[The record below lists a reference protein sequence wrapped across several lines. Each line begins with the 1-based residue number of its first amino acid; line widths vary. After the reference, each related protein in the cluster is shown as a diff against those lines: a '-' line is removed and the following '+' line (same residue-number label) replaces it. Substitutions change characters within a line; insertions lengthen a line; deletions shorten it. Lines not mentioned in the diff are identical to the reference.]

1 MAKLGISLPV
11 IEKCLNHVGG
21 SFGGIV
27 GVYQKH
33 EFAEEKRRAFDAWG
47 RHVEELVT
55 GKTKPGNVV
64 ALGKRRR

>member
-1 MAKLGISLPV
+1 MAKLGIGLPV
-11 IEKCLNHVGG
+11 IERCLNHVGG

-33 EFAEEKRRAFDAWG
+33 EFSEEKRRAFDAWG
-47 RHVEELVT
+47 RHVEGLAA
-55 GKTKPGNVV
+55 GKTKSPNVI